1 MIASNDKQRLFSICV
16 VVSDDLP
23 LSDEVSP
30 PSDED
35 QLQDKARPLQ
45 EVYLRMILLKR
56 LNACTSASN
65 CSCTNKRLSNVIM
78 D

>member
-23 LSDEVSP
+23 LSDEASP

-35 QLQDKARPLQ
+35 QLQDKAR
-45 EVYLRMILLKR
+45 
-56 LNACTSASN
+56 
-65 CSCTNKRLSNVIM
+65 RLSTSVAGGLSGNDIVEEPKYLHVSEQLLVYKQTFI
-78 D
+78 